1 MSSPFSGRWS
11 LLAFGFAMA
20 FFSSFGQTSFIAV
33 FGGALRAEFDLSN
46 GAWGT
51 VYFLA
56 TLTSGVLITKAGGL
70 IDAVPL
76 RRYAMTTIAGL
87 GGAALLA
94 SASQNALILTLA
106 LFLLRFFGQGL
117 MGHVALTTMAREF
130 EAARGRAIAIATMGF
145 PAGEAVFPLLGAVA
159 LAAFGWRGGWLLASL
174 VCILVVLPLAPIL
187 LGTHGRDLADARK
200 PFAALR
206 FLAQRDM
213 LLALPAFMTSGFVST
228 AIAFHQVLIAQSKG
242 WPPTLFAASFAMF
255 GVSSILSG
263 LASGWLVD
271 KFGARRLALGFLLP
285 SGTGCLI
292 LAAFE
297 SPLALFAYMA
307 LHGVTNGS
315 YATVTTSLL
324 AEARM
329 EWHKSGPFGP
339 RRPRSWSCPPH
350 SPR

>member
-1 MSSPFSGRWS
+1 
-11 LLAFGFAMA
+11 
-20 FFSSFGQTSFIAV
+20 
-33 FGGALRAEFDLSN
+33 
-46 GAWGT
+46 
-51 VYFLA
+51 
-56 TLTSGVLITKAGGL
+56 
-70 IDAVPL
+70 
-76 RRYAMTTIAGL
+76 
-87 GGAALLA
+87 
-94 SASQNALILTLA
+94 
-106 LFLLRFFGQGL
+106 

-285 SGTGCLI
+285 SGMGCLI
-292 LAAFE
+292 LAAFG
-297 SPLALFAYMA
+297 SPIALFAYMA

-324 AEARM
+324 AEAYGVAQIGAIRATAASVM
-329 EWHKSGPFGP
+329 VVSTALSPLIFGVLVDQGIAINALIAALGLVAVIATAMLRLSGLTRQVANQQVPELP
-339 RRPRSWSCPPH
+339 
-350 SPR
+350 